1 MQGVDK
7 MENSYTLDYKLLG
20 KRIKQV
26 RKMKTLSQNALAEK
40 AGLTPNFI
48 AKIEG
53 NNTSIS
59 LKTLVN
65 IANALEI
72 SIDYLMLNDVSMLEQ
87 GKKTSTDLFIDN
99 MLQNFSE
106 SDKELLIDMINVF
119 KVYKNK

>member
-1 MQGVDK
+1 
-7 MENSYTLDYKLLG
+7 MENSYILDYKLLG
-20 KRIKQV
+20 KRIKQA

-40 AGLTPNFI
+40 TGLTPNFI

-72 SIDYLMLNDVSMLEQ
+72 SLDYLMLNDITMLEQ
-87 GKKTSTDLFIDN
+87 GKKTSTDLYIDN
-99 MLQNFSE
+99 MLQDFSE
-106 SDKELLIDMINVF
+106 SDKELLINMINIF

>member
-1 MQGVDK
+1 
-7 MENSYTLDYKLLG
+7 MENSYILDYKLLG
-20 KRIKQV
+20 KRIKQA

-40 AGLTPNFI
+40 TGLTPNFI

-53 NNTSIS
+53 NNTSVS

-72 SIDYLMLNDVSMLEQ
+72 SLDYLMLNDITMLEQ

-99 MLQNFSE
+99 MLQDFSE